1 MIIEKKNNLHTLE
14 IADKLDVDNEL
25 EIVLVYLHDNFSFWI
40 NQEDI
45 EKVINH
51 LSKFVKEKEKD

>member
-1 MIIEKKNNLHTLE
+1 MIIEKKGNLHTLE

-25 EIVLVYLHDNFSFWI
+25 EITLVYLHDNFSFWI

-51 LSKFVKEKEKD
+51 LFKFVKEKK